1 MDEKLNLLGKQQ
13 QGIITIP
20 EWFMLY
26 MIKARVRE
34 PAPGPEEK
42 SEWIVLLEGDSLTM
56 PFTSLSLDILRQF
69 SQFLM

>member
-42 SEWIVLLEGDSLTM
+42 SE
-56 PFTSLSLDILRQF
+56 
-69 SQFLM
+69 